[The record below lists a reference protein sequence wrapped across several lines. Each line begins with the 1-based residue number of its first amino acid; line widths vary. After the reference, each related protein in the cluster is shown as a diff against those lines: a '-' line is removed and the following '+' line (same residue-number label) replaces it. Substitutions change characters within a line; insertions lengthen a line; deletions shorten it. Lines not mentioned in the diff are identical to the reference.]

1 MSLLNEV
8 EEFLK
13 SKINIK
19 SLEAFCDE
27 GELTINY
34 IACEN
39 EDPDSIIPDSLDEL
53 VSIVKKR
60 RKFNQIAWSE
70 NLIFIS

>member
-13 SKINIK
+13 SKINTK
-19 SLEAFCDE
+19 SLKTFCDE
-27 GELTINY
+27 DELTINY

-39 EDPDSIIPDSLDEL
+39 EDPDSIIPDNLDEL
-53 VSIVKKR
+53 VSIVKKH
-60 RKFNQIAWSE
+60 RKFNQIVWSE